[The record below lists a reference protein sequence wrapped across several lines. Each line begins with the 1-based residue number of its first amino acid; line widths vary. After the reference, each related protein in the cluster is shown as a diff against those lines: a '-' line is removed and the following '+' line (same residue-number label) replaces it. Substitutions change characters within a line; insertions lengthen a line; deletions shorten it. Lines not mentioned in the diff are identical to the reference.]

1 MPSTE
6 VVAPDTLRLDVSK
19 QSLTPSYVKVAP
31 AKSSGSSTSRSS
43 DESFQSDS
51 IPGDDTADVASLTPS
66 TLESDDL
73 PPPPCSVDN
82 QQQVKSSSSFDL
94 QDLTMSHLRDST
106 FRDSLMPRNGYGE
119 SNGAAGRATEMGN
132 ALMRLDEGYR
142 QAYQSTSRLSS
153 SSTCEGLTPL
163 LQAAKAGDIVLVNA
177 LVIQAGTDILRR
189 DPVFG
194 QTALHFGIRGGH
206 LNVVQALLMPQLRDS
221 IVNVADTRRNTAL
234 HLAAA
239 KSRRMTNLLLESG
252 AEVNFLNMRN
262 QTALGVHIL
271 TVTRDDP
278 TMTEIL
284 LQHGANANAPVDKST
299 ILHVAL
305 DKGLTRI
312 ATRLMRH
319 NARLDLKD
327 EAGKTVF
334 DKVDRS
340 MLETLMAK
348 VGHPPVW
355 VPDNDRV
362 ECMECRK
369 KFGSLALRRHH
380 CRMCGRVLCSSCS
393 TCRVKKLPFSTSGR
407 GKKKSKADKGTAN
420 ARACKMCYDI
430 CAKGELESSS
440 LNKEG
445 CGSLSSTK

>member
-1 MPSTE
+1 
-6 VVAPDTLRLDVSK
+6 
-19 QSLTPSYVKVAP
+19 
-31 AKSSGSSTSRSS
+31 
-43 DESFQSDS
+43 
-51 IPGDDTADVASLTPS
+51 
-66 TLESDDL
+66 
-73 PPPPCSVDN
+73 
-82 QQQVKSSSSFDL
+82 
-94 QDLTMSHLRDST
+94 
-106 FRDSLMPRNGYGE
+106 
-119 SNGAAGRATEMGN
+119 MGN

-142 QAYQSTSRLSS
+142 RAYQSTSRLSS

-194 QTALHFGIRGGH
+194 QTALHFAIRGGH

-221 IVNVADTRRNTAL
+221 IVNIADTRRNTAL

-239 KSRRMTNLLLESG
+239 KSRRMTKLLLESG
-252 AEVNFLNMRN
+252 ADVNFLNMRN

-278 TMTEIL
+278 TMTETL

-305 DKGLTRI
+305 DKGLTQI
-312 ATRLMRH
+312 ATRLVRH

-340 MLETLMAK
+340 LLEKLMAK
-348 VGHPPVW
+348 VGYPPVW

-369 KFGSLALRRHH
+369 KFGSLASRRHH

-393 TCRVKKLPFSTSGR
+393 TCRVKKLPFSTNGR

-420 ARACKMCYDI
+420 ARACKMCYAI
-430 CAKGELESSS
+430 CTEGELESSS